1 LFLAI
6 QLRKVSSVAT
16 KLVRKQIMQFEAS
29 TQINAPAEI
38 VFSLYA
44 NVPAWPTWDTDV
56 KSASLEGA
64 FVSGAKGIIVP
75 HGGPK
80 SQIVL
85 IEVVNS
91 KKFTAQCKLPLCEMR
106 FEHELYEVKGS
117 GTRATHRVIFQG
129 LLAPLFGRLIGS
141 GMRKTLP
148 NALAG
153 LKKAA
158 EAAV

>member
-1 LFLAI
+1 
-6 QLRKVSSVAT
+6 
-16 KLVRKQIMQFEAS
+16 MQFEAS
-29 TQINAPAEI
+29 TQINASSAT

-44 NVPAWPTWDTDV
+44 NVPGWSTWDPDV
-56 KSASLEGA
+56 KSATLTGA
-64 FVSGAKGIIVP
+64 FVSGARGVIVP

-80 SQIVL
+80 SEIVFT
-85 IEVVNS
+85 EVVQGR
-91 KKFTAQCKLPLCEMR
+91 KFHAQCKLPLCLMR
-106 FEHELYEVKGS
+106 FEHELDDAKGA
-117 GTRATHRVIFQG
+117 GTKATHRVIFEG
-129 LLAPLFGRLIGS
+129 LLAPVFGRLIGS

>member
-1 LFLAI
+1 
-6 QLRKVSSVAT
+6 
-16 KLVRKQIMQFEAS
+16 MQFEAS
-29 TQINAPAEI
+29 TKINASSAT

-56 KSASLEGA
+56 KSASLTGA
-64 FVSGAKGIIVP
+64 FVSGARGVIVP

-80 SQIVL
+80 SEI
-85 IEVVNS
+85 IFTEVVKG
-91 KKFTAQCKLPLCEMR
+91 KKFTAQCKLPLCVMR
-106 FEHELYEVKGS
+106 FEHELEEAQGS
-117 GTRATHRVIFQG
+117 GTTATHRVIFKG
-129 LLAPLFGRLIGS
+129 LLAPVFGRLIGS

-158 EAAV
+158 EAAA